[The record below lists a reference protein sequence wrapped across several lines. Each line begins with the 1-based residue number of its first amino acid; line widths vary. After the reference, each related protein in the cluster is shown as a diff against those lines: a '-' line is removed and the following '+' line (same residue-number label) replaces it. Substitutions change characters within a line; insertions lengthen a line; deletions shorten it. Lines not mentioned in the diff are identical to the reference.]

1 MQKQYGN
8 KVKACKPKSNAMKC
22 LGRGKP
28 VTPGGKTSHLIT
40 HWKFLVDK
48 IVAIH
53 NVDTVFCLAM
63 IHALKQR
70 PKK

>member
-1 MQKQYGN
+1 
-8 KVKACKPKSNAMKC
+8 MKC